1 MKGDDS
7 TSNMDWY
14 GVLNK
19 VIALDFPGEKEVIL
33 FECDW
38 YDVPAATKNKS
49 RGYSKDQY
57 GIIDIDT
64 TRRRYVNDPYVLAT
78 QVEQVFYVKCANKSN
93 WSSAVRIKPRTLFS
107 MPESEDTEQQG
118 QIDID
123 SLDVGVET
131 MTISSQ
137 HEELTNWTRNDL
149 QGATGDASIIEKA
162 IPVPEPNDEDL
173 VDEDD
178 DNDDTYIDDGHVAPV
193 NSLGQG

>member
-1 MKGDDS
+1 
-7 TSNMDWY
+7 
-14 GVLNK
+14 
-19 VIALDFPGEKEVIL
+19 
-33 FECDW
+33 
-38 YDVPAATKNKS
+38 
-49 RGYSKDQY
+49 
-57 GIIDIDT
+57 
-64 TRRRYVNDPYVLAT
+64 
-78 QVEQVFYVKCANKSN
+78 
-93 WSSAVRIKPRTLFS
+93 

-118 QIDID
+118 QIGID
-123 SLDVGVET
+123 SLDVSVET

-149 QGATGDASIIEKA
+149 QGVTEDDTIIEKA

>member
-1 MKGDDS
+1 
-7 TSNMDWY
+7 
-14 GVLNK
+14 
-19 VIALDFPGEKEVIL
+19 
-33 FECDW
+33 
-38 YDVPAATKNKS
+38 
-49 RGYSKDQY
+49 
-57 GIIDIDT
+57 
-64 TRRRYVNDPYVLAT
+64 
-78 QVEQVFYVKCANKSN
+78 
-93 WSSAVRIKPRTLFS
+93 

-118 QIDID
+118 QIGID
-123 SLDVGVET
+123 SLDVSVET

-149 QGATGDASIIEKA
+149 QGVTGDASIIEKA